1 VTIPLAL
8 PDVSETPSGWYDD
21 PYGTPGLLRWWDG
34 DQWTQATEAVQ
45 GSTPPPLYDAP
56 PPLYGQPP
64 APLYGQ
70 SPAERPATTSPLPW
84 LIAGGAGLVALVV
97 IVVAVV
103 LVLHDDGGGGTSPT
117 SSPTRSASASASAS
131 VPASPPAT
139 RSAVIGTVTDDK
151 AGMSYAR
158 LGSPWTSADSG
169 WLRPSLFSAGQVSV
183 VQAPFE
189 QYDSFNATSLS
200 GVPRAAESA
209 GYTGPQNLSTVGQR
223 VTARIVHEHFDLAAT
238 RTPIFSG
245 ARTVG
250 GHQAWLERFRLD
262 FTAAKARNWK
272 FSADTVAIM
281 VVDLGDRH
289 LGELWVSLPDTFAN
303 QGDLDQVLESVKV
316 G

>member
-1 VTIPLAL
+1 MASVPLAL

-34 DQWTQATEAVQ
+34 RQWTEETERAQ
-45 GSTPPPLYDAP
+45 GPQPAPLYD
-56 PPLYGQPP
+56 PP

-70 SPAERPATTSPLPW
+70 PEPPYGQVPVHPAGRNTLPW
-84 LIAGGAGLVALVV
+84 LLAGAAGLVAVV
-97 IVVAVV
+97 VAIVAVV
-103 LVLHDDGGGGTSPT
+103 FILRDEDSGGSGPTASPSAPT
-117 SSPTRSASASASAS
+117 STSTSASPSATAT
-131 VPASPPAT
+131 AT

-151 AGMSYAR
+151 AGISYDR
-158 LGSPWTSADSG
+158 LGPPWTPADSS
-169 WLRPSLFSAGQVSV
+169 WLRTDLFSGGQVSV
-183 VQAPFE
+183 VQEPFE

-209 GYTGPQNLSTVGQR
+209 GYAGPQNLSAVGR
-223 VTARIVHEHFDLAAT
+223 SVTARIVHEHFDLAAN
-238 RTPIFSG
+238 RTTIFSG

-262 FTAAKARNWK
+262 FTAAKTRHWK

-281 VVDLGDRH
+281 VVDLGNRH
-289 LGELWVSLPDTFAN
+289 LGELWVSVPDTFAN
-303 QGDLDQVLESVKV
+303 QGDLDQILDSVKV